1 MKKHYLILLFAF
13 ITLLLFVSCNK
24 TDQNS
29 NKTSDTG
36 TQADNNGT
44 SDTGTQ
50 ADNNGTYYHP
60 ELGKVP
66 TMEDLGLRDDMSYD
80 EIVEKLGEPNG
91 DVGSGAII
99 FEWNLDDEK
108 KLFVWFY
115 QHEKILYANGFK
127 IGTKFSDSNKV
138 PIG

>member
-1 MKKHYLILLFAF
+1 MRKYYLILILCFALAF
-13 ITLLLFVSCNK
+13 FVSCK
-24 TDQNS
+24 ITITDQNS
-29 NKTSDTG
+29 NK
-36 TQADNNGT
+36 T

-66 TMEDLGLRDDMSYD
+66 TMEELGLRDDMPYD